1 MSRPDSGRYARNL
14 PSFHAVT
21 ILIPSG
27 EKATKHKNYK
37 MTHSNDSYYVP
48 ALHVIF
54 GTSILLNSLP
64 LSVCQILTSPLP
76 PVAKSA
82 LVLRGK
88 TMSFTALPWHVLRR
102 SGEISAKLSTKYFVR
117 IFMVSEFLT
126 NVYSVDVVFTCSTIY
141 LMSVTAD

>member
-1 MSRPDSGRYARNL
+1 MPAIYRHSMRWRYSYRLVRRPLN
-14 PSFHAVT
+14 
-21 ILIPSG
+21 
-27 EKATKHKNYK
+27 KKNYK
-37 MTHSNDSYYVP
+37 MTHSSKIHLP

-102 SGEISAKLSTKYFVR
+102 SGEISAKLSKKYFSR
-117 IFMVSEFLT
+117 IFTVSEFLT

-141 LMSVTAD
+141 LMSVTADWDGSNATV

>member
-1 MSRPDSGRYARNL
+1 MHAIYRHSMLLRYSFRLVRRPLN
-14 PSFHAVT
+14 
-21 ILIPSG
+21 
-27 EKATKHKNYK
+27 KNDYK
-37 MTHSNDSYYVP
+37 MTHSGKIHLP

-88 TMSFTALPWHVLRR
+88 TISFTALPWHVLRR
-102 SGEISAKLSTKYFVR
+102 SGEISAKLSKIYVFFR
-117 IFMVSEFLT
+117 ESLWFSNFLPM
-126 NVYSVDVVFTCSTIY
+126 FI
-141 LMSVTAD
+141 L